1 MIEKTKEDMGLI
13 DQMKYAKILYLADV
27 LEDISAE
34 LQKRRHDMRDIW
46 KSIDGIVT
54 DLRDTV
60 ANNVPANQIIKEDSI
75 QIKRL
80 EVCRELI
87 PALVDEIGDIE
98 SFEQSFLQHMEE
110 ELLHHIKKSKLIRV
124 RKNMNDM
131 GVMTFTASMIVGIE
145 KDADIPSQEPQITF
159 MDKILKYID
168 EDRHI

>member
-1 MIEKTKEDMGLI
+1 
-13 DQMKYAKILYLADV
+13 
-27 LEDISAE
+27 
-34 LQKRRHDMRDIW
+34 MRDIW

-80 EVCRELI
+80 EVYRELNF
-87 PALVDEIGDIE
+87 PPVSFRDIE
-98 SFEQSFLQHMEE
+98 SFEQSFLQQMEE

>member
-1 MIEKTKEDMGLI
+1 MGLI

-60 ANNVPANQIIKEDSI
+60 ANNVPANQIIKEDRI

-80 EVCRELI
+80 EVCRKLNS
-87 PALVDEIGDIE
+87 PPVSFRDIE

-124 RKNMNDM
+124 RKNMDDM

-159 MDKILKYID
+159 LDKILKYID

>member
-1 MIEKTKEDMGLI
+1 MGLI

-80 EVCRELI
+80 EVCRKLNS
-87 PALVDEIGDIE
+87 PPVSFRDIE

>member
-1 MIEKTKEDMGLI
+1 MIEITKEDMGLI
-13 DQMKYAKILYLADV
+13 DQMKYSKILYLADV

-80 EVCRELI
+80 EICRELNS
-87 PALVDEIGDIE
+87 PPVSFRDIE